1 MFVGFGKMRDR
12 CPSCHYVFEREG
24 GYWLGAMYVNY
35 GVAVAVA
42 VAAHIVMADVFGLST
57 FVQML
62 TLLPGAALFVVWFFR
77 YSRSLWLAL
86 DLTCDPPSEVDY
98 RDGGRRPS

>member
-1 MFVGFGKMRDR
+1 MFRGWGAMRD
-12 CPSCHYVFEREG
+12 CCGACGYVFEREG

-35 GVAVAVA
+35 GVTVAIAVVA
-42 VAAHIVMADVFGLST
+42 HVVMADVYGLST

-62 TLLPGAALFVVWFFR
+62 TLLPASAAFVIWFFR

-86 DLTCDPPSEVDY
+86 DLTCDPPSDVDY
-98 RDGGRRPS
+98 REGGRRPS